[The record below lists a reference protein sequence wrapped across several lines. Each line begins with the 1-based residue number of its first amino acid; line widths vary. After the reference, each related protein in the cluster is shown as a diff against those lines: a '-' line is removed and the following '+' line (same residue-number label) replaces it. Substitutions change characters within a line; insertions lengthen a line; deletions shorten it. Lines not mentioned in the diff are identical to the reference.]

1 MEQLE
6 ILENSFEITEGNILF
21 KNYEIYKNEAI
32 KVAKELEAEVV
43 TEETLKVIKK
53 RVADSR
59 KITTALTSKLKD
71 YRKQLLIPYELVKIQ
86 VDEIVGIINN
96 AEQDLREETK
106 IIEEKQKQDKRKEI
120 EEIYILR
127 LEKYENIKEQEL
139 TLDNFFDVKYLNK
152 SESLKKIELDIVNKM
167 ESTESS
173 LQLLKSYPEN
183 ERELILE
190 HFLKDLN
197 LANALNKFNEIKA
210 TSERL
215 RVVEVAP
222 VKDIELT
229 ETKRSSFTL
238 EVYTEED
245 YNKLITYCIV
255 NNIRYK

>member
-6 ILENSFEITEGNILF
+6 ILENSFEITEGNFLF
-21 KNYEIYKNEAI
+21 PKYEDYKNKANKLA
-32 KVAKELEAEVV
+32 KVLEKTVV
-43 TEETLKVIKK
+43 TEETIKDTKKLVANSKKV
-53 RVADSR
+53 
-59 KITTALTSKLKD
+59 TTALQEELKNYKKKL
-71 YRKQLLIPYELVKIQ
+71 LEPYDLVKIQ
-86 VDEIVGIINN
+86 VDDIVKIIDS
-96 AEQDLREETK
+96 AEQKVRTLTK
-106 IIEEKQKQDKRKEI
+106 EVEEKQKQDKRKEI

-215 RVVEVAP
+215 RAVEVAP
-222 VKDIELT
+222 VRDIQLT